1 MLLEFDQDVLR
12 LLSIIAI
19 ALAAWFGG
27 FWPGMLATAVG
38 LLGTIVTR
46 TDVSPPLFDITH
58 GIRLLLAF
66 STGLIVS
73 ALTEALSRT
82 SIAWRQSVEAQENRV
97 LQERNRM
104 AREIHDTLAQ
114 GLTGIIIQL
123 EAAEDILADSPDQS
137 GVRAHI
143 ARAQDLARVS
153 LAEARHSVSVLRPLA
168 LEGRSL
174 PEALS
179 DRLLKMTAGTNVDV
193 SLEVVGT
200 PYTLTADCEDN
211 LLRLGLEAVTNA
223 LKHAH
228 PHTVRIRLVF
238 SEGDVSLVVRDD
250 GDGFSPQPRTGFGL
264 LGMQERADRIGGR
277 FGLSSSPGFGT
288 EVQVTVNTTVIPPV
302 SLPTSY
308 QLLMPPV
315 RNQGT
320 EGSCVSFAAVYAA
333 RSAEQFY
340 SSNATTYSDA
350 TNVFSPEFVFNQVN
364 LGGTCTSSSVV
375 PTLDLMKNS
384 GVCTWQV
391 MPYSTYDG
399 CSLMPSSGQT
409 SNALNYKIAAY
420 STIIAAD
427 NIAIKT
433 MLINKHPVIATINID
448 QQFYEAKQGF
458 IWNSFTSNSGY
469 HAVTLCGYD
478 DSKRAYKAINSWGA
492 NWGDGGYVWIDY
504 DFFPTVS
511 SYYTYSISL

>member
-1 MLLEFDQDVLR
+1 MNCNRFICGVAMLCLTSIFWSSCQKEPIVKNQTIDEQTDGLKISGVAIDNPSLVGKIPVITSSEFLADTILNYYTYQP
-12 LLSIIAI
+12 LSGMTKGTGNTGRDRTTPTLSFINPLTGSTVSNSVNVQINATDNVGVTAVVFKVNGNIIGTKNVSPYTFTWNTAELASGTHTLTATATDAAGNSKTATIQVGYNTQSGTDITPPTVTINSPTNGASVESTITVGVTATDNIGVGNVTFKVDGVAI
-19 ALAAWFGG
+19 ANDNLAPYSFSWNTSSVASGVHS
-27 FWPGMLATAVG
+27 LSATAVDAAG
-38 LLGTIVTR
+38 NQ
-46 TDVSPPLFDITH
+46 
-58 GIRLLLAF
+58 A
-66 STGLIVS
+66 ST
-73 ALTEALSRT
+73 
-82 SIAWRQSVEAQENRV
+82 
-97 LQERNRM
+97 
-104 AREIHDTLAQ
+104 
-114 GLTGIIIQL
+114 QL
-123 EAAEDILADSPDQS
+123 
-137 GVRAHI
+137 
-143 ARAQDLARVS
+143 
-153 LAEARHSVSVLRPLA
+153 
-168 LEGRSL
+168 
-174 PEALS
+174 
-179 DRLLKMTAGTNVDV
+179 
-193 SLEVVGT
+193 
-200 PYTLTADCEDN
+200 
-211 LLRLGLEAVTNA
+211 
-223 LKHAH
+223 
-228 PHTVRIRLVF
+228 
-238 SEGDVSLVVRDD
+238 
-250 GDGFSPQPRTGFGL
+250 
-264 LGMQERADRIGGR
+264 
-277 FGLSSSPGFGT
+277 
-288 EVQVTVNTTVIPPV
+288 QVTVNTTVIPPV

-340 SSNATTYSDA
+340 STNATTYSDA

-399 CSLMPSSGQT
+399 CSLMPSSGQS